1 MASKYYVNNDI
12 DVTTKETLGN
22 EILVKVVKQV
32 IDSQVFDGLFGIFTR
47 DELGDAGFQWEEIEV
62 GNLTSEDFDPQG
74 TDALKKVDMN
84 FKSLYHKI
92 NRRKTFT
99 ATVSNA
105 QVKISMLSKE
115 NTAKLASAIVEEM
128 NNSSAI
134 EDYEAMKDLLV
145 DIAGETKKM
154 VVCDM
159 NGGSTNTD
167 NLIKAIQTLATN
179 MTIPS
184 TYYNYSGFKKAFNKR
199 EDLVLIID
207 SATRARLN
215 VDSLAGAFNMD
226 KKDLVGNI
234 IVIDEMPTIEYAG
247 ETATQGKSI
256 DIGTDSP
263 IVTYKINADG
273 EGSVSGKAIAF
284 LVDRKAIIHDPVER
298 EVEDMRNGKG
308 RFTNYFLHATDVLS
322 YSTLKNAVVFVD

>member
-1 MASKYYVNNDI
+1 MASKYYVNNDV
-12 DVTTKETLGN
+12 DTNTKETLGN
-22 EILVKVVKQV
+22 DILVKVVKQV
-32 IDSQVFDGLFGIFTR
+32 IDSKVFDGLFGAFTR
-47 DELGDAGFQWEEIEV
+47 NELDTGFQWEEIEV
-62 GNLTSEDFDPQG
+62 ANLSSTDFDPQG
-74 TDALKKVDMN
+74 TDALKKVDMD
-84 FKSLYHKI
+84 FKTLYHKI

-105 QVKISMLSKE
+105 QVKTAMLSKE
-115 NTAKLASAIVEEM
+115 NMAQLASAITNELT
-128 NNSSAI
+128 NSSAI
-134 EDYEAMKDLLV
+134 EDYEAMKDLLK
-145 DIAGETKKM
+145 DIASEQKKM

-159 NGGSTNTD
+159 NGGATSTD

-184 TYYNYSGFKKAFNKR
+184 VNYNFSGFKKAFNDR
-199 EDLVLIID
+199 SDLVLIVD

-234 IVIDEMPTIEYAG
+234 IVVDELPTISYSAVKANEVK
-247 ETATQGKSI
+247 TI
-256 DIGTDSP
+256 DIGATNP
-263 IVTYKINADG
+263 IKLYKPNTS
-273 EGSVSGKAIAF
+273 GSASITGNAIAF
-284 LVDRKAIIHDPVER
+284 LVDRKSIIHDPVER

-322 YSTLKNAVVFVD
+322 YSTLKNAIMFVD